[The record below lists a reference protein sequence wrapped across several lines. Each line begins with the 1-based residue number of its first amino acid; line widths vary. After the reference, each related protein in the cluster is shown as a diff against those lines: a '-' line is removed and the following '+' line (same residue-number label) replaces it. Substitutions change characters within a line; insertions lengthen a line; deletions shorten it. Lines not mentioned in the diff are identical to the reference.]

1 MDWNGIRDFL
11 AVIEAGS
18 LTSAAQYLNV
28 SQPTLSRRLS
38 ALEEALGAKLLIRTP
53 RHLQLTEAGKQIYK
67 LATRMG
73 EEAVSIENIALGLD
87 KQLAGKVRISVTEII
102 GINWLTP
109 ILKEF
114 NVSHP
119 GILID
124 LQINNDVANLQ
135 KREAD
140 IALRLMPPS
149 QQEIVARHIG
159 DIGYALYASRDYI
172 ERYGNPT
179 TQEALSNHVAVNL
192 AGNTSTAQWMRQL
205 FDERNIS
212 FQFST
217 LLGVHRAV
225 EAGLGIGPLLCYFG
239 DKDPNLIRISF
250 GMEPVLKEAWLCTLP
265 EIHSN
270 ARIKA
275 VYNFIRTK
283 FAKERAEFKG

>member
-38 ALEEALGAKLLIRTP
+38 ALEEALGAKLIVRTP
-53 RHLQLTEAGKQIYK
+53 RHLQLTDAGRRIYK

-73 EEAVSIENIALGLD
+73 EEAVSIENVALGLD
-87 KQLAGKVRISVTEII
+87 KQLAGNVRISVTEII

-109 ILKEF
+109 ILKDF
-114 NVSHP
+114 NNSHP
-119 GILID
+119 GIIID
-124 LQINNDVANLQ
+124 LQIDNKVANLQ

-140 IALRLMPPS
+140 IALRLMPPT

-159 DIGYALYASRDYI
+159 DIGYALYASRNYV
-172 ERYGNPT
+172 EQYGNPT
-179 TQEALSNHVAVNL
+179 TREALADHVAVNL
-192 AGNTSTAQWMRQL
+192 AGHTSTAQWVKQL
-205 FDERNIS
+205 FTKDKIA

-239 DKDPNLIRISF
+239 DKDPNLVRISF